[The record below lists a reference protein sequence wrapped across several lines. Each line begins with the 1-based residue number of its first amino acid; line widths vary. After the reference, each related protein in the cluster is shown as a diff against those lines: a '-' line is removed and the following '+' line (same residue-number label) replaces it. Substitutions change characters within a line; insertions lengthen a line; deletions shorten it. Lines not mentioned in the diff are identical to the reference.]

1 MEGGG
6 NMVIPAVSGPGGLP
20 RFGRLMGQQNLETSQ
35 PQSIAAYQDTS
46 VEISP
51 QAEKL
56 RAQSGLLR
64 VTLRGIE
71 SEITSNAETRF
82 EEPDRSDYLG
92 PLMGES
98 RLGGIDLS
106 PEATAARIL
115 GGVQGYIYRAFMA
128 QHPEATPEDF
138 ERFKDEVIRGFERG
152 FYEARSILAGL
163 SMLDAEQSE
172 EIGQTEA
179 LVREGLEGF
188 FAEEGQR
195 LEER

>member
-1 MEGGG
+1 
-6 NMVIPAVSGPGGLP
+6 MVIPAVSGSGGLP
-20 RFGRLMGQQNLETSQ
+20 RYGRLMGQQNPETSQ
-35 PQSIAAYQDTS
+35 PQPVAEYQDTS

-56 RAQSGLLR
+56 RAQSSLLR
-64 VTLRGIE
+64 ATLGGIE
-71 SEITSNAETRF
+71 NELSSNAGTSF
-82 EEPDRSDYLG
+82 EEPDRSKYLE
-92 PLMGES
+92 PLMGKS
-98 RLGGIDLS
+98 ILGAIDLS

-128 QHPEATPEDF
+128 QHPEATSADF

-152 FYEARSILAGL
+152 LYEARSILTGL
-163 SMLDAEQSE
+163 SRLDAELSE

-179 LVREGLEGF
+179 LVREGLEEF